1 MFKHFKNYYYKL
13 LFISKKD
20 NNAKN
25 LTKHV
30 LSFININI
38 LLEED
43 SWFVIKKFI
52 DVKLNKFVVNL
63 IMYNLLYVYN

>member
-43 SWFVIKKFI
+43 S
-52 DVKLNKFVVNL
+52 
-63 IMYNLLYVYN
+63 